1 MAVAEAKA
9 QAREVDNPQVERI
22 NAQIAKLQA
31 LRRDGVEGLDAALA
45 KANADLRALPVTLT
59 APQRQ
64 IDVERI
70 ASRAEKAYRFVVE
83 KLEEVLAGKDDE
95 QARSVFRRTLGVI
108 AVAPDNGRLVAVYR
122 QPTGEV
128 IAQILDEAGHTA
140 LVAGARLWRC
150 LLRITR

>member
-1 MAVAEAKA
+1 MW
-9 QAREVDNPQVERI
+9 RF
-22 NAQIAKLQA
+22 
-31 LRRDGVEGLDAALA
+31 LRCA

-122 QPTGEV
+122 QPAGEV
-128 IAQILDEAGHTA
+128 IAQILDEAGHMPF
-140 LVAGARLWRC
+140 
-150 LLRITR
+150 LREG